1 MTINKDSIH
10 NIVTVMQRLVILAY
24 DDEYL
29 ADLLIENLEPFLD
42 SVASDDYFGTER
54 QFDPRGDMRVKE
66 WSLFD
71 EIQGA

>member
-1 MTINKDSIH
+1 MSRNKDSIH
-10 NIVTVMQRLVILAY
+10 NIVTVMQRLANMTY

-29 ADLLIENLEPFLD
+29 AELLIENLEPFLD
-42 SVASDDYFGTER
+42 SLASDDYFGTER
-54 QFDPRGDMRVKE
+54 QSDPRGDMRVKE